1 MEKTILQFQKI
12 ESKLKN
18 FFTSDVK
25 TNGKNFPTWL
35 LSTAND
41 CLLLHEKK

>member
-1 MEKTILQFQKI
+1 MEKIILQFQKI

-25 TNGKNFPTWL
+25 TNGKK
-35 LSTAND
+35 LSNLVAKQN
-41 CLLLHEKK
+41 